1 MQKGEDVIGAGVVS
15 ISENVSEFTPIT
27 IPVTYINNETPDFA
41 VILIEVSNQ
50 QMNSAANGSY
60 AEVNNL
66 SFDVIFDV
74 NDNNLSANE
83 FSLKQNY
90 PNPFNPATIINYNLP
105 EAGLVTL
112 KVYDIIGKEIET
124 LVNKQ
129 QAAGKYSVE
138 FNASAPPSV
147 VYIYRLQSGSQVQT
161 RKMTLLK

>member
-1 MQKGEDVIGAGVVS
+1 MIISVGVQKGEDVIGAGVVS

-83 FSLKQNY
+83 FSHKQNY
-90 PNPFNPATIINYNLP
+90 PNSFNPATIINYNLP
-105 EAGLVTL
+105 EAGLVKL
-112 KVYDIIGKEIET
+112 KV
-124 LVNKQ
+124 
-129 QAAGKYSVE
+129 
-138 FNASAPPSV
+138 
-147 VYIYRLQSGSQVQT
+147 
-161 RKMTLLK
+161 